1 MYPTINLV
9 ECPRCGSCRKQA
21 LGPDRYRC
29 SDCGMHY
36 HLDWADGYVQVR
48 QPTAPRPSPAARLNW
63 LPFKVLLVVAV
74 AMLVLIGVSF
84 WAAGE

>member
-36 HLDWADGYVQVR
+36 HLD
-48 QPTAPRPSPAARLNW
+48 
-63 LPFKVLLVVAV
+63 
-74 AMLVLIGVSF
+74 
-84 WAAGE
+84 